1 MVFFFIKIGHISL
14 SELDEICI
22 SLGIVNSCRE
32 VEEILKLIGQTESF
46 LKNGYIVVL
55 KMITFND
62 KVGNEGNE
70 ASLRRFRLTRSC
82 AIVWPIFYTPGHWH

>member
-32 VEEILKLIGQTESF
+32 VEEILKLIDFNRNGVIEFNEFLLF
-46 LKNGYIVVL
+46 LK
-55 KMITFND
+55 K
-62 KVGNEGNE
+62 
-70 ASLRRFRLTRSC
+70 SL
-82 AIVWPIFYTPGHWH
+82 

>member
-32 VEEILKLIGQTESF
+32 VEEILKLIE
-46 LKNGYIVVL
+46 I
-55 KMITFND
+55 I
-62 KVGNEGNE
+62 
-70 ASLRRFRLTRSC
+70 
-82 AIVWPIFYTPGHWH
+82 